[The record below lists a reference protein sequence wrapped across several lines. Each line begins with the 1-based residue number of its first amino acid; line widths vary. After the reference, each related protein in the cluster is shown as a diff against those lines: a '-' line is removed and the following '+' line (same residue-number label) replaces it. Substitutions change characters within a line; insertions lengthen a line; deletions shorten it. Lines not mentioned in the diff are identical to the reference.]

1 MSKFIFNGILGN
13 NCGIVT
19 PYSGTSKRLQEL
31 GFFVENGIPTLR
43 GYAKI
48 SDLAAASIPQY
59 ERYQRKLREDHV
71 NDIARFLDN
80 CKDEAKFLPEVV
92 LSVKDPKVVSLKSY
106 AHKGF
111 ASISDTAKGA
121 IKNIGYYVLEVEE
134 GMLTRVDGNHRLE
147 AGKDKDY
154 YIPFSIVLWN
164 VDAEDP
170 DNIILSDSDSDN
182 TESESFLF
190 YILNNTA
197 RKLEAEENFKGLV
210 QSAKWEKEELLLIN
224 KHLPLLKYYHENY
237 EGNPLISKDCFNSP
251 LSQICEV
258 LEEIN
263 NDDIDEQQ
271 FEVLLIDSFKMLGQ
285 TGNFNYIK
293 SEFEN
298 IFFQLSFYC
307 RYKSTDFSEA
317 CKMLTLIDKWLEK
330 YKYTGAVFTKA
341 SKIFDVAYK
350 HISVSPKYIFM
361 AMQYKSEQI
370 VSDYNGALQRAV
382 TTLNNM
388 GANVEL
394 IAYPIMTGEGKS
406 INITADIYDKIEN
419 CSVFLADTTEANPNV
434 MYELGIAYNK
444 KKPIIMVREKGKQIK
459 VPSDIISEY
468 YYSFNG
474 MTELE
479 NLFVKHIRKIIETDY
494 GIVYPG

>member
-1 MSKFIFNGILGN
+1 MSKFSFYGLLGN
-13 NCGIVT
+13 NCGTVSVYT
-19 PYSGTSKRLQEL
+19 GTLKRLQEM
-31 GFFVENGIPTLR
+31 GFYVENGIPTLR
-43 GYAKI
+43 GFAKI
-48 SDLAAASIPQY
+48 SELAAASKPQY
-59 ERYQRKLREDHV
+59 EKYQRQLKADHV
-71 NDIARFLDN
+71 NDIANFLEN

-92 LSVKDPKVVSLKSY
+92 LSVNDPKMATLKSY
-106 AHKGF
+106 EHKGF
-111 ASISDTAKGA
+111 ASVSETAKGA
-121 IKNIGYYVLEVEE
+121 IKNIGYYVLEVDEDA
-134 GMLTRVDGNHRLE
+134 LTRVDGNHRLE
-147 AGKDKDY
+147 AGKDKEC

-164 VDAEDP
+164 VNAENP
-170 DNIILSDSDSDN
+170 DNIVLEVSDYDN

-197 RKLEAEENFKGLV
+197 RRLEAEENFKGLV
-210 QSAKWEKEELLLIN
+210 KSEKWNKDELVLIN
-224 KHLPLLKYYHENY
+224 KYLPLLKYYY
-237 EGNPLISKDCFNSP
+237 EKYDGNPLISKDYFGAP

-258 LEEIN
+258 LQEIN
-263 NDDIDEQQ
+263 CEDIDESQ
-271 FEVLLIDSFKMLGQ
+271 FDILLVDSFKILGQ
-285 TGNFNYIK
+285 TDCFNYIK
-293 SEFEN
+293 AEFEN
-298 IFFQLSFYC
+298 VFFQLAFYS
-307 RYKSTDFSEA
+307 RFKSSNFTEA
-317 CKMLTLIDKWLEK
+317 CDMMHLIDKWLER

-406 INITADIYDKIEN
+406 INITSDIYEKIEN

-444 KKPIIMVREKGKQIK
+444 KKPIIMVREKRKQIK

-468 YYSFNG
+468 YYSFDG

-479 NLFVKHIRKIIETDY
+479 NLFVKHIKKLWK
-494 GIVYPG
+494 

>member
-1 MSKFIFNGILGN
+1 MSKFIFYGLLGN
-13 NCGIVT
+13 NCGTVS
-19 PYSGTSKRLQEL
+19 PYTGVLKRLQEI
-31 GFFVENGIPTLR
+31 GFSVEDGIPTLR

-48 SDLAAASIPQY
+48 SDLAAASVPQY
-59 ERYQRKLREDHV
+59 ERYQRQLKEDHV
-71 NDIARFLDN
+71 NDIANFLDN

-92 LSVKDPKVVSLKSY
+92 LSVNNSQTATLKCY
-106 AHKGF
+106 DHKGF
-111 ASISDTAKGA
+111 TSVSETAKGA
-121 IKNIGYYVLEVEE
+121 IKNIGYYVLEVDEKA
-134 GMLTRVDGNHRLE
+134 LTRVDGNHRLE
-147 AGKDKDY
+147 AGKDKDF

-164 VDAEDP
+164 INTENLDSIVLA
-170 DNIILSDSDSDN
+170 DSDSDN

-197 RKLEAEENFKGLV
+197 RRLEAEENFKGLV
-210 QSAKWEKEELLLIN
+210 KSEKWRNEELVLIN
-224 KHLPLLKYYHENY
+224 KHLPLLKYYYEKY
-237 EGNPLISKDCFNSP
+237 EGNPLINKEYFNSP
-251 LSQICEV
+251 LSQICEI

-263 NDDIDEQQ
+263 SEDMEEKQ
-271 FEVLLIDSFKMLGQ
+271 FDVLLIDVFKILGQ
-285 TGNFNYIK
+285 SDSFNYIK
-293 SEFEN
+293 AEFEN
-298 IFFQLSFYC
+298 IFFQLAFYS
-307 RYKSTDFSEA
+307 RYKSADFSEA
-317 CKMLTLIDKWLEK
+317 CKMMSLIDKWLEK

-350 HISVSPKYIFM
+350 HINVSPKYIFM

-370 VSDYNGALQRAV
+370 VSDYNSALQRAV

-388 GANVEL
+388 GSNVEL

-406 INITADIYDKIEN
+406 INITDDIYDKIER

-444 KKPIIMVREKGKQIK
+444 KKPIIMVREKGKKIK

-468 YYSFNG
+468 YYVFDG

-479 NLFVKHIRKIIETDY
+479 NLFVKHIKKIMEADY

>member
-1 MSKFIFNGILGN
+1 MSKFLFYGLLGN
-13 NCGIVT
+13 NCGIVS
-19 PYSGTSKRLQEL
+19 PYIGASKRLQEL
-31 GFFVENGIPTLR
+31 GFSVENGIPTLR
-43 GYAKI
+43 GFAKI
-48 SDLAAASIPQY
+48 SDLSAASAPQY
-59 ERYQRKLREDHV
+59 EKYQRQLKEDHV
-71 NDIARFLDN
+71 NDIANYLDN

-92 LSVKDPKVVSLKSY
+92 LSVNDSKKATLKCY
-106 AHKGF
+106 DHKGF
-111 ASISDTAKGA
+111 TSISETAKGA
-121 IKNIGYYVLEVEE
+121 IKNIGYYCLEVEE
-134 GMLTRVDGNHRLE
+134 ETLTRVDGNHRLE
-147 AGKDKDY
+147 AGKDKDF

-164 VDAEDP
+164 INAENP
-170 DNIILSDSDSDN
+170 DNIVLEMSDEDN

-197 RKLEAEENFKGLV
+197 RRLEAEENFKGLV
-210 QSAKWEKEELLLIN
+210 KSKKWKSEELVLIN
-224 KHLPLLKYYHENY
+224 KHLPFLKYYY
-237 EGNPLISKDCFNSP
+237 DKYDGNPLLNKQYFDSP
-251 LSQICEV
+251 LSQICEI

-263 NDDIDEQQ
+263 SEDIDETQ
-271 FEVLLIDSFKMLGQ
+271 FDILLVDSFKILTQ
-285 TGNFNYIK
+285 TESFGYIK
-293 SEFEN
+293 DEFSD
-298 IFFQLSFYC
+298 IFFQLAFYS
-307 RYKSTDFSEA
+307 RYKSTDLIEA
-317 CKMLTLIDKWLEK
+317 CKMMDLIDKWLKK

-361 AMQYKSEQI
+361 AMQYKSEEI

-382 TTLNNM
+382 ATLNNM

-394 IAYPIMTGEGKS
+394 VAYPIMTGEGKS
-406 INITADIYDKIEN
+406 INITTDIYEKIEK

-434 MYELGIAYNK
+434 MYELGIAFNK

-479 NLFVKHIRKIIETDY
+479 NLFVKHIKTIMERDY